1 MALRNAAP
9 ALEGHRLEVEVQMS
23 VAESSP
29 TEPHAA
35 KPCRRAA
42 FYDVDGTLVRTNVVH
57 AFAYYT
63 LSHPSWQRKVFGMAR
78 LLANIPVYLALDK
91 FGRKAFNEY
100 FYSGYKGFSED
111 RLVVVGEEVFDKVM
125 KPAIF
130 PGVFDLVSRSKDQG
144 VEQVIV
150 TGALDYVAA
159 PLARHLGIEKW
170 LANRLEIVD
179 DMATGRLIPPLLA
192 GPNKSLVIREYGRAH
207 DIDLD
212 SSFAYADSFS
222 DFPMLAMVGHPVA
235 VNPDTKL
242 RRIAEDY
249 SWPVISVQS

>member
-1 MALRNAAP
+1 
-9 ALEGHRLEVEVQMS
+9 MS
-23 VAESSP
+23 ESSSMEHTSP
-29 TEPHAA
+29 
-35 KPCRRAA
+35 KPNRAA

-63 LSHPSWQRKVFGMAR
+63 LSHPSWQRKVLGMAN
-78 LLANIPVYLALDK
+78 LLANIPIYLALDK

-100 FYSGYKGFSED
+100 FYRGYKGFSED

-130 PGVFDLVSRSKDQG
+130 PGVFDLISRSKDQG

-170 LANRLEIVD
+170 IANRLEIVD
-179 DMATGRLIPPLLA
+179 DLATGRLIPPLLA
-192 GPNKSLVIREYGRAH
+192 GPNKSLVIREYGRANN
-207 DIDLD
+207 IDLD
-212 SSFAYADSFS
+212 ASFAYADSFS
-222 DFPMLAMVGHPVA
+222 DFPMLSMVGHPVA
-235 VNPDTKL
+235 VNPDTQLK
-242 RRIAEDY
+242 RMAQDY
-249 SWPVISVQS
+249 SWPVISVKA